1 MPEVTVHRRSKRL
14 YSYDLS
20 SSPLVTVGHDPAND
34 IVLRDMARGV
44 SRHHAALVPRAS
56 DGRYFVRD
64 LKSLRGTRVAG
75 RPVDRELLRDG
86 DVIEIGDYQLLFS
99 ALTRAAFT
107 RQRVALLNHLS
118 RTKTPRAD
126 STTVLDK
133 LCPLLVKVMQADRGF
148 IRIFSDD
155 GDGAARDVGITGAR
169 ARDAIGMVESAFM
182 ERLLAGRYVRDG
194 GTLLVPLI
202 SRHETVGF
210 LCLDRH
216 RPSKP
221 FSDEEGHFLIGVGQ
235 AAMTLNDAPRS
246 LTRKELDGPIGWDN
260 HLVGR
265 SAAMLAVIEQIREAA
280 ASGDDVLLV
289 GEPGCGKR
297 LAARAVRQYARPDGP
312 FIAKDC
318 GPACRS
324 ISETELFGHAPR
336 TLLVNADPAGAPGWF
351 EKANGGVL
359 FLDDIQHLSTATQR
373 KVLNVLDGKIIWRYG
388 AQSPTRID
396 VQTIAATSVTEID
409 AAVEQGTIQKGLYDH
424 FRRIEMPPLRDRRE
438 DIPLLAFYFLD
449 RCASARAA
457 KTRTISRRALQL
469 LVEYSWPG
477 NVRELESRV
486 LSAVTRCS
494 DVIYSWDLDLPPMP
508 TKMLWINGRATNLS
522 AVRPPRG

>member
-202 SRHETVGF
+202 SRH
-210 LCLDRH
+210 
-216 RPSKP
+216 
-221 FSDEEGHFLIGVGQ
+221 
-235 AAMTLNDAPRS
+235 
-246 LTRKELDGPIGWDN
+246 
-260 HLVGR
+260 
-265 SAAMLAVIEQIREAA
+265 
-280 ASGDDVLLV
+280 
-289 GEPGCGKR
+289 
-297 LAARAVRQYARPDGP
+297 
-312 FIAKDC
+312 
-318 GPACRS
+318 
-324 ISETELFGHAPR
+324 
-336 TLLVNADPAGAPGWF
+336 
-351 EKANGGVL
+351 
-359 FLDDIQHLSTATQR
+359 
-373 KVLNVLDGKIIWRYG
+373 
-388 AQSPTRID
+388 
-396 VQTIAATSVTEID
+396 
-409 AAVEQGTIQKGLYDH
+409 
-424 FRRIEMPPLRDRRE
+424 
-438 DIPLLAFYFLD
+438 
-449 RCASARAA
+449 
-457 KTRTISRRALQL
+457 
-469 LVEYSWPG
+469 
-477 NVRELESRV
+477 
-486 LSAVTRCS
+486 
-494 DVIYSWDLDLPPMP
+494 
-508 TKMLWINGRATNLS
+508 
-522 AVRPPRG
+522 